1 MKQCPACNST
11 YTDATLRYCLAD
23 GSALT
28 DLDLEEQ
35 TVVRQTANVAD
46 ETVQLNSG
54 GGAVRVSIPPQEPPA
69 TKTAPSPE
77 SGISTFVKA
86 LLVVLVLGILL
97 IAGLGVAGFIYYSSS
112 SVGPV
117 ANNNNKMAASP
128 SPTADQTDDLRDQ
141 IANLEKRLNEQR
153 VTNRPANIPLTLP
166 NQTATSSARANSP
179 GDGFLALR
187 TMPSSESGE
196 RILKIPHGAAVSVG
210 GCLPAVRSGRKTGRW
225 CRASYNGYSGWV
237 FDAYLVY

>member
-1 MKQCPACNST
+1 MMKQCPACNST

-35 TVVRQTANVAD
+35 TVVRQPSTVAD
-46 ETVQLNSG
+46 KTAQMHSG
-54 GGAVRVSIPPQEPPA
+54 GDAVRIAIPDQTPPITRIAPA
-69 TKTAPSPE
+69 T
-77 SGISTFVKA
+77 GGLSTFVKA
-86 LLVVLVLGILL
+86 LIVVLVLGILL
-97 IAGLGVAGFIYYSSS
+97 IVGLGVAGFIYYTSSQGETAS
-112 SVGPV
+112 NTNKPV
-117 ANNNNKMAASP
+117 A
-128 SPTADQTDDLRDQ
+128 SPTRTVDETEELRDQ

-153 VTNRPANIPLTLP
+153 VANRPANIPLTLP
-166 NQTATSSARANSP
+166 GQTTTSSARANSP

-187 TMPSSESGE
+187 TMPSSESGD
-196 RILKIPHGAAVSVG
+196 RILKIPHGASVSVG
-210 GCLPAVRSGRKTGRW
+210 GCLPAVRAGSKTGRW